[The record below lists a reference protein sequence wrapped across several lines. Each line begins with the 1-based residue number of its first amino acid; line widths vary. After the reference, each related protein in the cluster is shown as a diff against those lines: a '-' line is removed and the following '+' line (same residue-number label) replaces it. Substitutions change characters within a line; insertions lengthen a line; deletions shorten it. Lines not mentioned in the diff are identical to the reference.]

1 MTYDNI
7 TERTKMKRSQQGFS
21 LIEVMIAVAIV
32 GILAAVALPA
42 YSKYVV
48 RARLTEAFTSL
59 GGAQPAAE
67 QFWANTRSYDGFQN
81 ASNFPA
87 STANFDYS
95 LSNATASAYVITATG
110 KGKASGFTYTVD
122 QNGGRATTATPEWGT
137 STSCWVDRPG
147 GVCGN

>member
-1 MTYDNI
+1 
-7 TERTKMKRSQQGFS
+7 MKRTHKGFT
-21 LIEVMIAVAIV
+21 LIEVMIAVAVV

-42 YSKYVV
+42 YSNYVI

-67 QFWANTRSYDGFQN
+67 QFWANQRTYDGFQN
-81 ASNFPA
+81 VSNFPA

-110 KGKASGFTYTVD
+110 KGKAAGFSYTVD
-122 QNGGRATTATPEWGT
+122 QNGGRATTATPAWGT
-137 STSCWVDRPG
+137 STSCWIDRAG
-147 GVCGN
+147 GLCSN